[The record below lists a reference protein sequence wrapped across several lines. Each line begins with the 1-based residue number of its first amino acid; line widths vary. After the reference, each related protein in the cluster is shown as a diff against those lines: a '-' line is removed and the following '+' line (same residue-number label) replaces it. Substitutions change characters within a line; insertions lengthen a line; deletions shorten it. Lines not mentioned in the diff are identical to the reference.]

1 MITGV
6 TSLSIS
12 QKRSKTGFFTS
23 TQDMLQT
30 EILGD
35 LNLNLIYLRFQ
46 DNANCLNGCCQSK
59 PCLNGGTWVEKCNDV
74 REQYTCACPEHYRGR
89 RCEIFHPRVKSCQ
102 AYMKLKPGSQSGAYN
117 LNDTVQT
124 YCDFDSE
131 AGKVWTLME
140 SFSLAN
146 KAFYQRK
153 PFYYNYPRN
162 ETRFNW
168 NDFRV
173 SYQAMVNIRDNSTHW
188 RVTCNFPSGLSF
200 TDYARASLQD
210 TDILKFINQDRCQKY
225 ELVSVRGISCL
236 NCLGMLV
243 QRDNQHMHTDSY
255 WSGKNGCYWNPGAGA
270 VMHEDNFG
278 FYDIINTQHKCT
290 ANSLSTTQWWLGSEL

>member
-1 MITGV
+1 M
-6 TSLSIS
+6 TSLIIS
-12 QKRSKTGFFTS
+12 QKRSKTGSFIS

-131 AGKVWTLME
+131 AGKVWTLIE

-210 TDILKFINQDRCQKY
+210 TDILTFINQDRCQKY

-255 WSGKNGCYWNPGAGA
+255 WSVKNGCYWNPGAGA

-278 FYDIINTQHKCT
+278 FYDVINTQHKCT